1 MRVVDWAVMDQQEP
15 WGVEGAEPDM
25 SLADAVTIGDIRAA
39 ADRVAGI
46 ADRTPV
52 LSFPRLDEIAGAR
65 VVLKCENLQPI
76 GAFKIR
82 GATNALARLD
92 GPTRARGVITY
103 SSGNH
108 AQAVALASGR
118 LGVPAVI
125 VMPKDAPRVKMD
137 ATRRLLEQAP
147 RGSEIVE
154 YDPAEESREV
164 LGRRIA
170 GERGLRLIPPYDHPD
185 VIAGQGTAALEL
197 LEDAGP
203 LDALYVP
210 CGGGGL
216 LSGSAVAAKALCPGC
231 RVVGVEPTVADDAA
245 RSFASGRL
253 CTVRNPPTI
262 ADGARTPF
270 LGRYTF
276 PIVRAHVDEMIT
288 ASEAEIARAALLC
301 LESLRLLV
309 EPSGALG
316 LAGAIKHARL
326 LGAERVGVVLSGG
339 NMDTRIVP
347 ELRRLAGG
355 GE

>member
-1 MRVVDWAVMDQQEP
+1 MTNEPAP

-25 SLADAVTIGDIRAA
+25 PLADAVTIEDIRAA
-39 ADRVAGI
+39 ADRVTGI

-52 LSFPRLDEIAGAR
+52 LSFPRLDVLAGAR
-65 VVLKCENLQPI
+65 VVLKCENFQPI

-82 GATNALARLD
+82 GAVNAMKRLD
-92 GPTRARGVITY
+92 EAARGRGVITY

-108 AQAVALASGR
+108 AQAVALAAGR

-125 VMPKDAPRVKMD
+125 VMPRDAPRVKMN
-137 ATRRLLEQAP
+137 ATRRLLEKAP
-147 RGSEIVE
+147 PGSGIIE
-154 YDPAEESREV
+154 YDPAEQSREV
-164 LGRRIA
+164 LGRQIA
-170 GERGLRLIPPYDHPD
+170 GERGLHLIPPYDHPD

-197 LEDAGP
+197 LEEAGP

-216 LSGSAVAAKALCPGC
+216 LSGSAVAAEGLCPGC
-231 RVVGVEPTVADDAA
+231 RMVGVEPAAADDAK
-245 RSFASGRL
+245 RSFDSGRL

-288 ASEAEIARAALLC
+288 VSEAEIARATLVSY
-301 LESLRLLV
+301 ESLRLVV

-316 LAGAIKHARL
+316 LAGAMKHARVS
-326 LGAERVGVVLSGG
+326 GAGRVGVVLSGG
-339 NMDTRIVP
+339 NMDPGLIG
-347 ELRRLAGG
+347 ELRRLAEGGGG

>member
-1 MRVVDWAVMDQQEP
+1 MDQQEP
-15 WGVEGAEPDM
+15 WGVEGAAPDM

-39 ADRVAGI
+39 GERIAGI

-52 LSFPRLDEIAGAR
+52 LSFPRLDELAGAR

-82 GATNALARLD
+82 GAANAMTRPD
-92 GPTRARGVITY
+92 GPERGRGVITY

-108 AQAVALASGR
+108 AQAVALAAGR

-125 VMPKDAPRVKMD
+125 VMPDDAPRVKMD
-137 ATRRLLEQAP
+137 ATRRLLEKAP
-147 RGSEIVE
+147 PGSGIVV
-154 YDPAEESREV
+154 YDPAAQSREA

-170 GERGLRLIPPYDHPD
+170 DERGLRLIPPYDHPD
-185 VIAGQGTAALEL
+185 VIAGQGTAAFEL
-197 LEDAGP
+197 LEDAGA

-216 LSGSAVAAKALCPGC
+216 LSGSAVAAGALCPSC
-231 RVVGVEPTVADDAA
+231 RVVGVEPAVADDAT
-245 RSFASGRL
+245 RSFHSGRL
-253 CTVRNPPTI
+253 CTVRHPPTI

-288 ASEAEIARAALLC
+288 ATEEEIARATLLC
-301 LESLRLLV
+301 HESLRLVV

-316 LAGAIKHARL
+316 LAGAIKHARR
-326 LGAERVGVVLSGG
+326 GSRVGVVLSGG
-339 NMDTRIVP
+339 NMDAGILP

-355 GE
+355 GDRDGDRAGE